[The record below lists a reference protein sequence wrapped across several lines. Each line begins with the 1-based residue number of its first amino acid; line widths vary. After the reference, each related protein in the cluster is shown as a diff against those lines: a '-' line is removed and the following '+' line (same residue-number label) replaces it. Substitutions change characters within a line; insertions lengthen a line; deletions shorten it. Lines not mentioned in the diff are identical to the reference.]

1 MSKTNKTIE
10 ISDLYR
16 AIKIVQNEI
25 SMKEKTLQ
33 ELDELGN
40 KCGNTKKQ
48 KNISISKELL
58 LKDLEETHQKLATLK
73 RLSTG
78 NTAELDG
85 YVVDV
90 NETTSCG
97 KYLNQGEVSYIDF
110 YRIKEP
116 TRENLFLIHGLE
128 EFGITEADVV
138 SYYDNTS
145 NKKLTITIRDNVV
158 DCPIVKFNSLAN
170 NSRNKL
176 RKDIFIEILSPQLT
190 PIYKILY
197 KEPVVRCLGDLNGA
211 YDSCKPLVFTVTLS
225 YRVREMEKIENNGT
239 TN

>member
-1 MSKTNKTIE
+1 MSKTKKTIE

-25 SMKEKTLQ
+25 SMKEKTLK
-33 ELDELGN
+33 EIDELER
-40 KCGNTKKQ
+40 KCSNTKKQ
-48 KNISISKELL
+48 KNISFSKELL

-85 YVVDV
+85 YVVNV
-90 NETTSCG
+90 NQTTSCG
-97 KYLNQGEVSYIDF
+97 KYLNQGEVSYINF
-110 YRIKEP
+110 YTIKEP

-128 EFGITEADVV
+128 EFGVTEADIV

-158 DCPIVKFNSLAN
+158 DCPIVEFNSLAN

-176 RKDIFIEILSPQLT
+176 HKDICIEVLDPQLKPT
-190 PIYKILY
+190 YKILY
-197 KEPVVRCLGDLNGA
+197 KEPIVRCLGDLNGI
-211 YDSCKPLVFTVTLS
+211 YGSCKPQEFTVTLS
-225 YRVREMEKIENNGT
+225 YRVREMEKVKKNGT